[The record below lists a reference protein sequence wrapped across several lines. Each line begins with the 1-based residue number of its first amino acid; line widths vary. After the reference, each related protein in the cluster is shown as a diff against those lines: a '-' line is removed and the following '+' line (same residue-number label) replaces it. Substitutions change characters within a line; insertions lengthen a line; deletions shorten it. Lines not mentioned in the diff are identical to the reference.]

1 MTDSRETPTPAA
13 APPRAARQGW
23 TDSFRRESFGAD
35 WGYVRRV
42 LIVIVLVGLAWF
54 LWSISRV
61 LLLVFAAVL
70 IAVLLHA
77 LADVIRRWTRIP
89 ARWSLPLA
97 VLLVVGIIAG
107 LAVLFGAQIA
117 GQGQQVLEQL
127 PKATDAIGDRLGIP
141 DIVNRMEDAIQANA
155 GTSVVSRMAGLG
167 FTVVGGLTDCLLVI
181 VAGIYL
187 AADPDVYRRG
197 LAKLF
202 PPTQH
207 GRIEDALDATG
218 TALRLWFG
226 GQLLSMSLVGA
237 VYGLAFWF
245 IGLPSPL
252 ALGVM
257 AGVLDFIP
265 YLGPILGAIP
275 ALILASTVD
284 TTTVLWTLAA
294 VVIIQQLEGNV
305 LMPVIQRRAVELPP
319 ALGLFAIVVFG
330 LLFGFIGVFLAVPLT
345 VAIMVLVKKLWIRET
360 LGEATTLPGEGADS
374 AGS

>member
-1 MTDSRETPTPAA
+1 
-13 APPRAARQGW
+13 
-23 TDSFRRESFGAD
+23 
-35 WGYVRRV
+35 
-42 LIVIVLVGLAWF
+42 
-54 LWSISRV
+54 
-61 LLLVFAAVL
+61 
-70 IAVLLHA
+70 
-77 LADVIRRWTRIP
+77 
-89 ARWSLPLA
+89 
-97 VLLVVGIIAG
+97 
-107 LAVLFGAQIA
+107 
-117 GQGQQVLEQL
+117 
-127 PKATDAIGDRLGIP
+127 
-141 DIVNRMEDAIQANA
+141 
-155 GTSVVSRMAGLG
+155 MAGLG

-360 LGEATTLPGEGADS
+360 LGEATTLPGEGADR